1 MQSNISLLDNGKPIT
16 NEKDV
21 ANTFNKYFINV
32 ADNLTKDLGESDA
45 NIHDYLKSPNRNN
58 LFTSPTTREESP

>member
-45 NIHDYLKSPNRNN
+45 NIHDYLKNPNRNT
-58 LFTSPTTREESP
+58 LFTSPTTRRSP